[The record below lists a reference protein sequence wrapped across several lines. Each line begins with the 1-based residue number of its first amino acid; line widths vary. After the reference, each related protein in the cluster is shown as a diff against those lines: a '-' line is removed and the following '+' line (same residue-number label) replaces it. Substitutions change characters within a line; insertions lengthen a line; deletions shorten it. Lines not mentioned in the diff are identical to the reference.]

1 MSLPAAEVAADFR
14 DALQDLRMNSR
25 PEISNLTLI
34 AKENTEYAEAISTEL
49 ENHIRSTRPEWKLP
63 ALYVLDSIVKNVG
76 TPYTVYI
83 GRNLY
88 RTFMDAYLVMDQG
101 TRKAMEG
108 LLRTWKQPVPE
119 SMDPRPVFPIDVTR
133 DIENALTKIR
143 AAVQQQ
149 VQRPQHALPPR
160 PPTNAAWRDTATPPQ
175 NGSHFA
181 APNDPRVRPSY
192 PPTSQYGPQHT
203 STPPVPYQQPQQHAQ
218 PISSVDLAELKTEI
232 AQLINN
238 TQTAFAQNATDVALR
253 TKLQALLSLKQILDT
268 QTLPPQQLEAVRQ
281 QVRALAPPPAPTP
294 TFPPAAPTYSSQ
306 HAMPPN
312 LSTNFSPAGAAPNG
326 LPPNVAQLLAGFRSP
341 MQQQTPQ
348 PAPTPTPPVLNLADL
363 LKRMSSPAQP
373 ASVPA
378 PAPFQLPLQGFPPP
392 VSTPVPAPQPAPPAP
407 SGTPTANLAALLAQ
421 FNKPAAAPPLLQPTP
436 VQSTFVPQFQ
446 PPPATAPPALG
457 SADWLLKALSSVP
470 GATPTNTTPVTAQP
484 MARQTSGPAGLM
496 DHIELTTASMKKPR
510 MHLISRLYEAK
521 PNMCATCGRRFENTP
536 DGKEKKARH
545 MDWHFKMK
553 DPDAAKR
560 GLHRQWYI
568 SEREWIEYREVD
580 ESSPP
585 NANDP
590 SSTSSAS
597 KLKKQPKDRYVSVPQ
612 DVAMQQSPCPICQEK
627 FDTVWSVE
635 ANDFVWMDA
644 LSVGGKVY
652 HATCFEEYSKGLG
665 IEMPG
670 TPDSVLGK
678 RKADGIGSGEGK
690 KVRAY

>member
-49 ENHIRSTRPEWKLP
+49 ENHVRSTRPEWKLP

-119 SMDPRPVFPIDVTR
+119 SMDPRPVFPVDVTR
-133 DIENALTKIR
+133 DIENALAKIR

-160 PPTNAAWRDTATPPQ
+160 PPTNVAWRDTATPPQ
-175 NGSHFA
+175 NASHFA
-181 APNDPRVRPSY
+181 APNDPRARPSY
-192 PPTSQYGPQHT
+192 PPTPQYGPPHT
-203 STPPVPYQQPQQHAQ
+203 STPPVPHHPQQYGQ
-218 PISSVDLAELKTEI
+218 PMSSVDLAELKTEI
-232 AQLINN
+232 SQLINN
-238 TQTAFAQNATDVALR
+238 TQAMFAHNPTDAALR

-281 QVRALAPPPAPTP
+281 QVRALAPPPAPLP
-294 TFPPAAPTYSSQ
+294 SFPPAAPIYPPQ
-306 HAMPPN
+306 HAMPPH
-312 LSTNFSPAGAAPNG
+312 LPPSLPPTGAPTNGI
-326 LPPNVAQLLAGFRSP
+326 PPNVAQLLAGFRSP
-341 MQQQTPQ
+341 MPQTPQ
-348 PAPTPTPPVLNLADL
+348 PPPAPNPPALNLADL

-378 PAPFQLPLQGFPPP
+378 PAPILHPFSGQLPSGPIPLNASDPPP
-392 VSTPVPAPQPAPPAP
+392 PTGG
-407 SGTPTANLAALLAQ
+407 SGSGSLSLAELLAQ
-421 FNKPAAAPPLLQPTP
+421 FSKPAVAPATP
-436 VQSTFVPQFQ
+436 VQSTPVSQYQ
-446 PPPATAPPALG
+446 PPPVAAPPALG
-457 SADWLLKALSSVP
+457 SADWLLKALGNVP
-470 GATPTNTTPVTAQP
+470 GATPVNTTPINAPP
-484 MARQTSGPAGLM
+484 MARQASGPTDLM

-510 MHLISRLYEAK
+510 MHLISRLYDAK
-521 PNMCATCGRRFENTP
+521 PNTCATCGRRFENTTE
-536 DGKEKKARH
+536 GKEKKARH

-568 SEREWIEYREVD
+568 SEREWIEYREID

-590 SSTSSAS
+590 SSTSGVS
-597 KLKKQPKDRYVSVPQ
+597 KPKKQAKDRYVSVPQ
-612 DVAMQQSPCPICQEK
+612 DVALQQAPCPICQEK

-652 HATCFEEYSKGLG
+652 HATCFEEYSKGVG

-678 RKADGIGSGEGK
+678 RKADVGGNGEGK
-690 KVRAY
+690 KVRAF

>member
-49 ENHIRSTRPEWKLP
+49 ENHVRSTRPEWKLP

-119 SMDPRPVFPIDVTR
+119 SMDPRPVFPVDVTR
-133 DIENALTKIR
+133 DIENALAKIR

-160 PPTNAAWRDTATPPQ
+160 PPTNVAWRDTATPPQ

-181 APNDPRVRPSY
+181 APNDPRARPSY
-192 PPTSQYGPQHT
+192 PPTPQYGPPHT
-203 STPPVPYQQPQQHAQ
+203 STPPVPYHHPQQHTQ
-218 PISSVDLAELKTEI
+218 PMSSVDLADLKTEI
-232 AQLINN
+232 AQLIAN
-238 TQTAFAQNATDVALR
+238 TQTMFAQNPTDVALR

-294 TFPPAAPTYSSQ
+294 SFPPATPAYPPQ
-306 HAMPPN
+306 HAMPTQFAPN
-312 LSTNFSPAGAAPNG
+312 LPPAGAPPNG

-341 MQQQTPQ
+341 MQPQTPQ
-348 PAPTPTPPVLNLADL
+348 PAPTPNPPALSLADL
-363 LKRMSSPAQP
+363 LKRISSPAQP
-373 ASVPA
+373 ASVPVSA
-378 PAPFQLPLQGFPPP
+378 PAPFQPPFHGFQPPIP
-392 VSTPVPAPQPAPPAP
+392 TPIPAPQPAPPAP
-407 SGTPTANLAALLAQ
+407 SGTPTSNLAALLAQ
-421 FNKPAAAPPLLQPTP
+421 FNKPAVAPPPLQPTP
-436 VQSTFVPQFQ
+436 VQSASVPQFQ
-446 PPPATAPPALG
+446 PPPVAAPPALG
-457 SADWLLKALSSVP
+457 SADWLLKALGCMP
-470 GATPTNTTPVTAQP
+470 GATPVNATPLAQP
-484 MARQTSGPAGLM
+484 MARQSSGSTDLM
-496 DHIELTTASMKKPR
+496 GDIELTTASMKKPR

-521 PNMCATCGRRFENTP
+521 PNMCATCGRRFENTTE
-536 DGKEKKARH
+536 GKERKARH

-585 NANDP
+585 NANEF
-590 SSTSSAS
+590 SSSGAS
-597 KLKKQPKDRYVSVPQ
+597 KPKKQAKDRYVSVPQ
-612 DVAMQQSPCPICQEK
+612 DVALQQAPCPICQEK

-644 LSVGGKVY
+644 LNVGGKVY
-652 HATCFEEYSKGLG
+652 HATCFEEYSKGVG

-678 RKADGIGSGEGK
+678 RKADGAGSGEGK